1 MEKRALSENALY
13 LMHYLM
19 ADERIANKVKNANS
33 EKEGRSYKIYN
44 IRKNGSV
51 VLGETRFRFINRILN
66 CEYELQFSTWALAV
80 WDALVDSSKG
90 LNAKALEEGLSV
102 EIVKNAQRNGN
113 YEEVVERLID
123 CYRHVCNAKNGGVVS
138 AGTQDNNGSNASTR
152 IVNVNGEPIEIHI
165 NANGFKKV
173 LRWPD
178 ATGKNFLGFDIG
190 VTGVHVDRGS
200 SIEVLS

>member
-33 EKEGRSYKIYN
+33 EKEGKSYKIYN

-123 CYRHVCNAKNGGVVS
+123 CYRHVCNAKNDGVVS
-138 AGTQDNNGSNASTR
+138 AGTRDNNGSNASTR

-178 ATGKNFLGFDIG
+178 ATGKKFLNLPLGIIDAYI
-190 VTGVHVDRGS
+190 TS
-200 SIEVLS
+200 E